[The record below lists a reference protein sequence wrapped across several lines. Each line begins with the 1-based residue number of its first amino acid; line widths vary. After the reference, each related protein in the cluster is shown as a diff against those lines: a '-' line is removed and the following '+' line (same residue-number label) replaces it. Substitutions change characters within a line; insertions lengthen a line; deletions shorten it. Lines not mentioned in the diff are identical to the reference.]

1 MRSNFVLLWVLIS
14 LHCFFTTYGIWESR
28 FVRRRCKCLKTTNNA
43 IPREHFQHVKVLHE
57 TQNCRKKE
65 IIIFLKNSN
74 IVCVNPKAE
83 WVKVE
88 ILNEKVK

>member
-1 MRSNFVLLWVLIS
+1 MRSNVVLLWMILF
-14 LHCFFTTYGIWESR
+14 LHCFSTTFGIWESKY
-28 FVRRRCKCLKTTNNA
+28 VRRRCKCLKTTNDVFHQNDFHLVQ
-43 IPREHFQHVKVLHE
+43 ILYE

-65 IIIFLKNSN
+65 IIISLKNGH
-74 IVCVNPKAE
+74 IVCLNPNAE

>member
-1 MRSNFVLLWVLIS
+1 MRRAVVVLWLLLS
-14 LHCFFTTYGIWESR
+14 LHCYSTTFGIWESKH
-28 FVRRRCKCLKTTNNA
+28 VGRRCKCLKTTNE
-43 IPREHFQHVKVLHE
+43 IIHRKHFQRVKVFYE
-57 TQNCRKKE
+57 TKNCRKKE
-65 IIIFLKNSN
+65 IIILLKNSN